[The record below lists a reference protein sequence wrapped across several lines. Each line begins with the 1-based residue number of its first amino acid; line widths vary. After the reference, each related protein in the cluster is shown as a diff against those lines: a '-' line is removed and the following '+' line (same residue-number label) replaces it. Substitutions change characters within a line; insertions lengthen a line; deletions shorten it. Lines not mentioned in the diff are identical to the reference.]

1 MSIDRLEN
9 ELLGIVNELRKLPQ
23 ETEWVE
29 FKHNNAEPDE
39 MGEYLSALANAAAL
53 AGKIHAWL
61 IWGINDNT
69 HEIIGTTFNPA
80 TTKVGNEELESWL
93 LRLLSPKIDFR
104 FYVLQA
110 DDKSV
115 VLLEIGAAFRHPVQF
130 KGAEFIRIGSYKKKL
145 KDFPEKE
152 RQLWRV
158 FDRIPFEQE
167 IAAENVA
174 AEEVLKLLDY
184 PAYFDLLSLPLP
196 EGREG
201 ILATLV
207 ADNMIAQ
214 GKGGKWNITNL
225 GAVLFAKRLADFRTL
240 SRKAV
245 RVVLYKGESRVETV
259 REQEGSK
266 GYAAG
271 FEGLIGFVTNLLPSN
286 EVIGQALRKQVPM
299 FPELAI
305 RELVANAII
314 HQDFHLTG
322 TAPMVE
328 IFESRM
334 EISNPGLPLVH
345 TDRFLDSP
353 PRSRNE
359 TLASFMRRIGVCEE
373 RGSGV
378 DKVVFQTELY
388 QLPAPLFTTSDEH
401 THAVLF
407 AHRDLKE
414 MGKFDRIRACYL
426 HACLRY
432 VQRDAMTNTTLRE
445 RFGIEEKNSAT
456 ASRLIK
462 EALDAGLIVPYD
474 VNAGRK
480 YMKYLPWWA
489 K

>member
-130 KGAEFIRIGSYKKKL
+130 KGTEFIRIGSYKKKL

-214 GKGGKWNITNL
+214 SKGGKWNITNL

-334 EISNPGLPLVH
+334 EISNPGLPLVQ

-401 THAVLF
+401 TRAVLF

-414 MGKFDRIRACYL
+414 MDKFDRIRACYL